1 MSDLKLAFILPVT
14 GRFANVPIPVLF
26 NPSEYTIEKGNTYQS
41 TTLPG
46 MATPVSQFVAG
57 NADTLSM
64 ELFFDTYS
72 PSLRKHFVPPR
83 SDVRIFTRPIA
94 ELLEIDSTI
103 HAPPV
108 VRFVWGAPLGSP
120 LGLHFK
126 AIIERFSQR
135 FTMFLDDGTPVR
147 AIVNITFKEYK
158 TVSDQLAE
166 LALESADRTTL
177 RTIKEGDSLWYLAA
191 ENYGDSEQ
199 WRAIAEANDIENP
212 RLLSAGRQIEI
223 PPLE

>member
-1 MSDLKLAFILPVT
+1 
-14 GRFANVPIPVLF
+14 
-26 NPSEYTIEKGNTYQS
+26 
-41 TTLPG
+41 
-46 MATPVSQFVAG
+46 
-57 NADTLSM
+57 
-64 ELFFDTYS
+64 
-72 PSLRKHFVPPR
+72 
-83 SDVRIFTRPIA
+83 
-94 ELLEIDSTI
+94 
-103 HAPPV
+103 
-108 VRFVWGAPLGSP
+108 